1 MAGAGDVFGRRGNP
15 QLKQLWRLRGLLER
29 LSVALIVL
37 LICCI
42 SLFTTFKSTTNRPG
56 IHSGDLLVETATEQD
71 GSVSNITVQPT
82 VFQAL
87 TLAVRKASQ
96 SICS

>member
-1 MAGAGDVFGRRGNP
+1 MSPAF
-15 QLKQLWRLRGLLER
+15 QIRLFLD
-29 LSVALIVL
+29 LIKLL
-37 LICCI
+37 LIKNF
-42 SLFTTFKSTTNRPG
+42 SLCGNNRQMLWINGRG
-56 IHSGDLLVETATEQD
+56 IKNANYVLPDLLVETATEQD

>member
-1 MAGAGDVFGRRGNP
+1 M
-15 QLKQLWRLRGLLER
+15 L
-29 LSVALIVL
+29 
-37 LICCI
+37 
-42 SLFTTFKSTTNRPG
+42 
-56 IHSGDLLVETATEQD
+56 DLLVETATEQD